1 MSVTGKRRQTVIL
14 LLIVTAVLSGC
25 REEVVNIGFISGLSG
40 GNADLGEAGRNG
52 AMIAVE
58 EINASGGIHG
68 KTVNLVIRDDGNTY
82 DQAVKSAGELV
93 DEKVVMIIGPFSTF
107 MTEAVHSVTEPAKLL
122 TLTPTASAMQITGK
136 DDYLFKLN
144 SSTRDNA
151 GAYARQMHDKHG
163 FGKVSI
169 AADEQNRAFSESW
182 VNEFTGQYKD
192 LGGELLSASYFDSS
206 TLDAYSTLV
215 GELLEGDPDAIL
227 IVCSSVDTARLAQQ
241 IRKVDKNIP
250 LVTSEWAGT
259 RQLIELGGAAVEGM
273 EVMQNVNLLGREP
286 EFLSFME
293 KYRERFRVEPSFSS
307 IMAYESVKIG
317 AEALNLKSEEQSLK
331 EAVIAGSPYQG
342 LQQKIEFDRF
352 GDSRRIPVFV
362 SVQNRNYLPVE

>member
-1 MSVTGKRRQTVIL
+1 M
-14 LLIVTAVLSGC
+14 
-25 REEVVNIGFISGLSG
+25 
-40 GNADLGEAGRNG
+40 
-52 AMIAVE
+52 
-58 EINASGGIHG
+58 
-68 KTVNLVIRDDGNTY
+68 
-82 DQAVKSAGELV
+82 
-93 DEKVVMIIGPFSTF
+93 
-107 MTEAVHSVTEPAKLL
+107 
-122 TLTPTASAMQITGK
+122 
-136 DDYLFKLN
+136 
-144 SSTRDNA
+144 
-151 GAYARQMHDKHG
+151 
-163 FGKVSI
+163 
-169 AADEQNRAFSESW
+169 
-182 VNEFTGQYKD
+182 
-192 LGGELLSASYFDSS
+192 
-206 TLDAYSTLV
+206 
-215 GELLEGDPDAIL
+215 
-227 IVCSSVDTARLAQQ
+227 
-241 IRKVDKNIP
+241 
-250 LVTSEWAGT
+250 TSEWAGT

>member
-25 REEVVNIGFISGLSG
+25 RDEVVNIGFISGLSG

-163 FGKVSI
+163 FG
-169 AADEQNRAFSESW
+169 E
-182 VNEFTGQYKD
+182 GLYC
-192 LGGELLSASYFDSS
+192 GG
-206 TLDAYSTLV
+206 
-215 GELLEGDPDAIL
+215 
-227 IVCSSVDTARLAQQ
+227 
-241 IRKVDKNIP
+241 
-250 LVTSEWAGT
+250 
-259 RQLIELGGAAVEGM
+259 
-273 EVMQNVNLLGREP
+273 
-286 EFLSFME
+286 
-293 KYRERFRVEPSFSS
+293 
-307 IMAYESVKIG
+307 
-317 AEALNLKSEEQSLK
+317 
-331 EAVIAGSPYQG
+331 
-342 LQQKIEFDRF
+342 
-352 GDSRRIPVFV
+352 
-362 SVQNRNYLPVE
+362 